1 VSVIR
6 VLIVDDHGI
15 IRAGLRS
22 LLNQYE
28 DIQVVGEAADG
39 WEAIELATRLRP
51 DVVLMDIAMPRLR
64 GIEATAEIRQRLPE
78 THVLALT
85 VHDRKEYFFAI
96 LKAGGSGYVLKES
109 EPEEL
114 LAAIRAVYQG
124 DVYLSP
130 GIARSVF
137 SAYLNGGDEE
147 AADRYESL
155 TLRER
160 EVFQLVAEGRTTRE
174 IAEILHLSVKTVEKH
189 RSSVMRKLRLQN
201 LADLMKY
208 AIRKG
213 IVQA

>member
-1 VSVIR
+1 MSVIR

>member
-1 VSVIR
+1 MIR